1 MASETVAPPSRLN
14 QAALARNLGVT
25 RQAISDLIQRGILIP
40 DSDGKLDVA
49 LAHQAIA
56 DNVRPSGK
64 TAAAIGTPDP
74 AAPPSV
80 GPSAGK
86 EAGMT
91 MSYHVAKTLREATE
105 ASIAQ
110 IKLHQMQGNL
120 IDRELAVQ
128 AAFTAFRTLRDALG
142 YLPRQ
147 LADKLAAITSPHEI
161 EIQVQDALRDILA
174 AYANKTLPKLTS
186 RMGSNTSVEVAP

>member
-25 RQAISDLIQRGILIP
+25 RQAIADLIQRGILVP
-40 DSDGKLDVA
+40 DTDGKLDVA

-56 DNVRPSGK
+56 NSVRPSGK
-64 TAAAIGTPDP
+64 TAAAISPSAPAASPP
-74 AAPPSV
+74 AAPA
-80 GPSAGK
+80 AGK
-86 EAGMT
+86 DASAQ

-110 IKLHQMQGNL
+110 IKLQQMQGNL

-147 LADKLAAITSPHEI
+147 LAEKLAAITSPHEI
-161 EIQVQDALRDILA
+161 EILVQDALREILA

-186 RMGSNTSVEVAP
+186 RMGSATSVEAAP